1 MHHISSSVRKIII
14 AVCDL
19 DLRESLAHY
28 LHLQNYEV
36 TSVGSA
42 LGLYKMIAR
51 ESFVAAIL
59 DFALPD
65 QDGLVI
71 TKYLRFNTASR
82 IILLATQPLVQDP
95 VAGYCAGADLCFVK
109 PFDFREIAAA
119 VCNMIKRVDEHQ
131 ASSLHKET
139 TLSCGSWM
147 LVYEE
152 WMLITPDGRKLH
164 LTSKEYAFLN
174 RLAEAPHGIVS
185 RNSILKILGYEQND
199 CGNRSLESLVYRLRK
214 KISPNL
220 DTPIK
225 AANGSGYSFT
235 SELELDG

>member
-51 ESFVAAIL
+51 ESFAAAIL

-71 TKYLRFNTASR
+71 TKYLRINTASR
-82 IILLATQPLVQDP
+82 IILLATQPLVQDL
-95 VAGYCAGADLCFVK
+95 VEGYSAGADLCLAK
-109 PFDFREIAAA
+109 PFDLREIAAV
-119 VCNMIKRVDEHQ
+119 VCNMVKRVDEHQ
-131 ASSLHKET
+131 ARSLPKEAMHP
-139 TLSCGSWM
+139 CGSWV
-147 LVYEE
+147 LVLEE
-152 WMLITPDGRKLH
+152 WLLITPEGKKLH
-164 LTSKEYAFLN
+164 MTSKEYAFLN
-174 RLAEAPHGIVS
+174 RLAEVPHGIVS
-185 RNSILKILGYEQND
+185 RESLLKILGYEQNE

-214 KISPNL
+214 KIAMNL

-225 AANGSGYSFT
+225 AANGSGYSFAA
-235 SELELDG
+235 SIELFS